1 MFSALRTLLVS
12 LLLAS
17 CASSQ
22 NSMGQVV
29 VVETVVA
36 SNDAHEIER
45 LVTAPLERAIHTL
58 TGFVRTESQTTP
70 GSSRVEVFYAGIPTP
85 EEIRQVESAALAEWA
100 KFSAL
105 ASKPVVSIRSSAR
118 P

>member
-1 MFSALRTLLVS
+1 MLSALRTLLVS

-17 CASSQ
+17 CANGQ
-22 NSMGQVV
+22 NSMSQVV
-29 VVETVVA
+29 VVETVVE
-36 SNDAHEIER
+36 SKDAHAIER

-70 GSSRVEVFYAGIPTP
+70 GSSRVEIFYAGTPTP
-85 EEIRQVESAALAEWA
+85 EEVRQIESVALAEWA

-105 ASKPVVSIRSSAR
+105 ASKPVVSIRSSVR